1 MSKEDMELDSP
12 IKVQDIELCSKHVK
26 SDVIIQ
32 IIVIALILSLILDKV
47 NILLSSILLVSLAI
61 YISIIFNVLSE
72 GFFCRIFT
80 FLKIHGIDLLINL
93 VLGII
98 VKALLFDAL
107 PLALPFLSGIWR
119 DISCNNAKDVLYMY
133 IFIPLILGLSLK
145 YLLLLAQ
152 TDDSHSI
159 NKKKKR
165 IFRKAFLLII
175 RIILVI
181 ISGAMLSNAFNS
193 DIANETNNSS
203 LSLNTTQVND
213 EEATQQSD
221 AKPKFNSG
229 RLDYLMLVMLYVGY
243 EGFTPEI
250 EKRLK
255 KKSNK
260 KENIEEDDQIVQG
273 ELTEEP

>member
-1 MSKEDMELDSP
+1 MSKEDLELDSP
-12 IKVQDIELCSKHVK
+12 IKVQDIERCNKHIK
-26 SDVIIQ
+26 SDVIIK

-47 NILLSSILLVSLAI
+47 SILLSSILLVSLAI
-61 YISIIFNVLSE
+61 YILIVFNVLSE
-72 GFFCRIFT
+72 GFFGRIFT
-80 FLKIHGIDLLINL
+80 FLKNHGIDLLINL
-93 VLGII
+93 VLGIV

-133 IFIPLILGLSLK
+133 ISIPLILGLSLK

-159 NKKKKR
+159 NKKKER

-213 EEATQQSD
+213 EEAKQQCD

-229 RLDYLMLVMLYVGY
+229 RLNYLMLVMLYVGY
-243 EGFTPEI
+243 EGFTPEM

-273 ELTEEP
+273 DLTEEP